1 MHFIAKCCTVAHV
14 SDVAPKENAILA
26 SLYLGND
33 LCVLRCVHTYF
44 VASFPGS
51 PERELYTRGEP
62 GIFYVA

>member
-33 LCVLRCVHTYF
+33 LGVLRCVHTYF
-44 VASFPGS
+44 AF
-51 PERELYTRGEP
+51 R
-62 GIFYVA
+62 